1 MEPSRSYPILLARL
15 KKRFEENPNRKLW
28 LVGIVLCRPQ
38 LKIAREEIIP
48 SLSYFNRESGKNIDF
63 FFAGYD
69 VKPVEDSECVP
80 IQTGISSRPDW
91 YFNPDE
97 FDRVVEEI
105 RDKTKKR
112 YRYTGGCDLILVNCL
127 HSETGE
133 AWLDFSDSALAPLEV
148 LRNQGRLPDTSHFFK
163 SIFDYCR
170 ASNTGDPAWGFGV
183 DAEPGSSLVELCD
196 KFLSQSNRVENLG
209 ASRAAPIQ
217 KSDLKKSQVNQLDGN
232 LLKGPFRYDLP
243 IRSLILPSGIKYLV
257 QTRYAE
263 VLDKMFTKDDGLY
276 SVRKSHLDFATI
288 ATLFEI
294 GRWKEEHPD
303 WSEIKLKKEARADF
317 QRIQDD
323 SKRLA
328 QSFRQ
333 QFSRW
338 LRKLGIDADSVVTA
352 DRKNPGYKLG
362 SGWHSRR
369 AVIGDSEVGLFPA
382 GGNIEN
388 NSGEEEPYSSGQK
401 PNSSTSDDGGY
412 DPQEVSRT

>member
-170 ASNTGDPAWGFGV
+170 ASNTGDPAWGL
-183 DAEPGSSLVELCD
+183 PPLVFAGGERHG
-196 KFLSQSNRVENLG
+196 F
-209 ASRAAPIQ
+209 
-217 KSDLKKSQVNQLDGN
+217 
-232 LLKGPFRYDLP
+232 PFP
-243 IRSLILPSGIKYLV
+243 FCCP
-257 QTRYAE
+257 
-263 VLDKMFTKDDGLY
+263 
-276 SVRKSHLDFATI
+276 
-288 ATLFEI
+288 
-294 GRWKEEHPD
+294 
-303 WSEIKLKKEARADF
+303 
-317 QRIQDD
+317 
-323 SKRLA
+323 RLA
-328 QSFRQ
+328 VDGQ
-333 QFSRW
+333 
-338 LRKLGIDADSVVTA
+338 
-352 DRKNPGYKLG
+352 
-362 SGWHSRR
+362 HSN
-369 AVIGDSEVGLFPA
+369 F
-382 GGNIEN
+382 GGHA
-388 NSGEEEPYSSGQK
+388 EESSA
-401 PNSSTSDDGGY
+401 
-412 DPQEVSRT
+412 DPQVGE